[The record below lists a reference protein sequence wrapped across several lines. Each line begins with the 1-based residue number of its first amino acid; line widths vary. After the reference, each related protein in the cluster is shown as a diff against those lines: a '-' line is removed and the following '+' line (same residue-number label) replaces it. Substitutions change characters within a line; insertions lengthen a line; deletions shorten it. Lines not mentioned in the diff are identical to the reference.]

1 MTTRKRKPAPQDI
14 FQIHAGYCGMF
25 SNPARLRL
33 VWTLGSGERTV
44 TSLARQ
50 LKLSVSTCSRH
61 LAKLRD
67 KGVVVA
73 RRQGAHLYYRV
84 ASPCFLEGCRGI
96 RRGIIEVLRRSR
108 QAFGAGYDS

>member
-1 MTTRKRKPAPQDI
+1 MATRKREVAPQDI
-14 FQIHAGYCGMF
+14 FEIHAGYCGMF

-33 VWTLGSGERTV
+33 VWTLGAGERTV

-73 RRQGAHLYYRV
+73 RRQGAHLHYHV
-84 ASPCFLEGCRGI
+84 ASPCFLEGCQQIRKGI
-96 RRGIIEVLRRSR
+96 LEVLRHNRLV
-108 QAFGAGYDS
+108 FGTGDDS